1 MDRDWNDI
9 DELIVRRFSS
19 VLEPNEQE
27 CLEAWIQESTEN
39 AKYFEDM
46 QKIWQG
52 SEDIAA
58 FDAIDVELDYKKFA
72 NKVGFQKHSINTVSQ
87 SLLSLR
93 KIAAIMIPFMAI
105 SVAIVLYQTT
115 PGFGKW
121 VAFSSSTE
129 MIENE
134 LPDNSTVAINANSKL
149 VFQKSFKGQERLLKL
164 KGEAY
169 FKVAKNPSKPFVVNV
184 GDAQV
189 KVLGTEFNLE
199 ENEKTGDVL
208 LLVTEGKVLFST
220 TNNELEL
227 VKGESAIC
235 IDGVIS
241 RKNNIS
247 SNIMAWRTGEINFT
261 KAPLAEVMETIL
273 DYFPEVEAIE
283 NNTNISET
291 TMTSKFESPSLEDV
305 MVELRIHFD
314 KKFSLDGNKLIIS
327 D

>member
-19 VLEPNEQE
+19 VLEPHEQE
-27 CLEAWIQESTEN
+27 SLEAWIQESTEN

-52 SEDIAA
+52 SENISA

-72 NKVGFQKHSINTVSQ
+72 NKVGFQKHSLNTVSR

-93 KIAAIMIPFMAI
+93 KIAAVMIPFMAI

-121 VAFSSSTE
+121 VAFSSSSE

-149 VFQKSFKGQERLLKL
+149 AFQKSFNGQERLLKL

-169 FKVAKNPSKPFVVNV
+169 FKVAKNPLKPFVVNV

-220 TNNELEL
+220 ANNELEL
-227 VKGESAIC
+227 VKGESAVC
-235 IDGVIS
+235 IDGFVS
-241 RKNNIS
+241 RKNDIS
-247 SNIMAWRTGEINFT
+247 SNIMAWRTGEINFA
-261 KAPLAEVMETIL
+261 KASLAEVMETIL
-273 DYFPEVEAIE
+273 DYFPEVEEIE
-283 NNTNISET
+283 NNASASET
-291 TMTSKFESPSLEDV
+291 TMTSKFNSPSLEDV

-314 KKFSLDGNKLIIS
+314 KKFTLDGNKLIIS